1 MVQRVAWLGE
11 APSTRMAAARAKVA
25 GFLCG
30 AVFLGFLSLSGCVS
44 APAAS
49 TVDSVRGYIRMAR
62 ADQAALRRAVF
73 DLSDEHA
80 WTIVSNEEHS
90 SLDPQNKSEF
100 VLSTYELRFPDGR
113 TVQLQSIL
121 EPQEPLRVV
130 LSGDEDVRSSA
141 TKMLGLR
148 LLRASEI
155 ARGST
160 GH

>member
-1 MVQRVAWLGE
+1 
-11 APSTRMAAARAKVA
+11 
-25 GFLCG
+25 
-30 AVFLGFLSLSGCVS
+30 
-44 APAAS
+44 
-49 TVDSVRGYIRMAR
+49 MAR